1 MLAGKHVALYVS
13 GGIAAYKAAYLVREL
28 IRQGAE
34 VRVVETAGAQAFVT
48 PLTFQTLSKHAV
60 YTDRFDQLA
69 PDEVAHI
76 ELADWTEIALVAP
89 ATADLIAKMAQ
100 GLADDFASTAL
111 LATTA
116 PKFVAPAMNVHMW
129 ENPATQRNVATLKA
143 DGVEIIEPATGFLA
157 EGYSGKGRFPEPTA
171 IVAAVTAKLLAQATD
186 LPLHGQ
192 SVLVTAG
199 GTRERL
205 DPVRY
210 LTNDS
215 SGKMGYAL
223 ATAARDLG
231 AQVTLISAPTML
243 TVPAGVAYVGVD
255 SAEAMR
261 SALLARYQ
269 TAQMV
274 IMAAAVADFRPVTVA
289 DNKIKKT
296 TADYT
301 LTLTK
306 NPDILAELGQQKQQQ
321 FLIGF
326 AAETQHLLTY
336 AQKKLASKR
345 VDMIVANDVSSAH
358 AGFNHDTNEVTI
370 LQPNVE
376 PQTLPLASK
385 QVIAQ
390 QILQIALA
398 TRRDKQQK

>member
-13 GGIAAYKAAYLVREL
+13 GGIAAYKAAYLVRDL
-28 IRQGAE
+28 IRQGAQ
-34 VRVVETAGAQAFVT
+34 VRVVETTGAQAFVT

-60 YTDRFDQLA
+60 YTDRFAQLA

-89 ATADLIAKMAQ
+89 ATADLIAKMAH
-100 GLADDFASTAL
+100 GIADDFASTAL

-116 PKFVAPAMNVHMW
+116 VKFVAPAMNVHMW
-129 ENPATQRNVATLKA
+129 ENPATQRNVTTLKG
-143 DGVEIIEPATGFLA
+143 DGVHIIEPDTGFLA
-157 EGYSGKGRFPEPTA
+157 EGYSGKGRFPEPEQ
-171 IVAAVTAKLLAQATD
+171 IVALLRAKLLAQDTD
-186 LPLHGQ
+186 LLLHGQ
-192 SVLVTAG
+192 QVLVTAG

-223 ATAARDLG
+223 AQAAQNLG
-231 AQVTLISAPTML
+231 AQVTLISAPTAL
-243 TVPAGVAYVGVD
+243 PVPVGVTYVGVD
-255 SAEAMR
+255 SAAAMR
-261 SALLARYQ
+261 AALLQRYA
-269 TAQMV
+269 TAQLV
-274 IMAAAVADFRPVTVA
+274 IMAAAVADFRPATVA

-301 LTLTK
+301 LALTK

-326 AAETQHLLTY
+326 AAETQHLLAN
-336 AQKKLASKR
+336 AQQKLVTKK
-345 VDMIVANDVSSAH
+345 VDMIVANDVSQAQV
-358 AGFNHDTNEVTI
+358 GFDHDTNAVTV
-370 LQPNVE
+370 LQPQQA
-376 PQTLPLASK
+376 PQQLPLASK

-390 QILQIALA
+390 QILQLA
-398 TRRDKQQK
+398 IKAQAARAN

>member
-60 YTDRFDQLA
+60 YTDRFAQLA

>member
-60 YTDRFDQLA
+60 YTDRFAQLA

-171 IVAAVTAKLLAQATD
+171 IVATVTAKLLAQATD

>member
-1 MLAGKHVALYVS
+1 MLAGRHVALYVS

-60 YTDRFDQLA
+60 YTDRFAQLA

>member
-1 MLAGKHVALYVS
+1 M
-13 GGIAAYKAAYLVREL
+13 
-28 IRQGAE
+28 
-34 VRVVETAGAQAFVT
+34 ETAGAQAFVT

-60 YTDRFDQLA
+60 YTDRFAQLA

>member
-1 MLAGKHVALYVS
+1 LLAGKHVALYVS

-60 YTDRFDQLA
+60 YTDRFAQLA

-261 SALLARYQ
+261 TALLARYQ

-306 NPDILAELGQQKQQQ
+306 NPDILAELGQQKHQQ

-398 TRRDKQQK
+398 TRQDKLQK

>member
-1 MLAGKHVALYVS
+1 MAGKHVALYVS

-28 IRQGAE
+28 VRQGAE

-48 PLTFQTLSKHAV
+48 PLTFQTLSKHTV
-60 YTDRFDQLA
+60 YTDRFAQLA

-171 IVAAVTAKLLAQATD
+171 IVATVTAKLLAQATD
-186 LPLHGQ
+186 LQLHGQ

-261 SALLARYQ
+261 TALLARYQ

-306 NPDILAELGQQKQQQ
+306 NPDILAELGQQKHQQ

-345 VDMIVANDVSSAH
+345 VDMIVANDVASAH

-398 TRRDKQQK
+398 TRRNQQQK

>member
-28 IRQGAE
+28 VRQGAE

-48 PLTFQTLSKHAV
+48 PLTFQTLSKHTV
-60 YTDRFDQLA
+60 YTDRFAQLA

-111 LATTA
+111 LATTV

-398 TRRDKQQK
+398 TRQDKLQK

>member
-28 IRQGAE
+28 VRQGAE

-48 PLTFQTLSKHAV
+48 PLTFQTLSKHTV
-60 YTDRFDQLA
+60 YTDRFAQLA

-111 LATTA
+111 LATTV

-215 SGKMGYAL
+215 SGKMGYTL

-398 TRRDKQQK
+398 TRQDKLQK

>member
-28 IRQGAE
+28 VRQGAE

-48 PLTFQTLSKHAV
+48 PLTFQTLSKHTV
-60 YTDRFDQLA
+60 YTDRFAQLA

-171 IVAAVTAKLLAQATD
+171 IVATVMAKLLAQATD

-261 SALLARYQ
+261 TALLARYQ

-398 TRRDKQQK
+398 TRQDKLQK

>member
-60 YTDRFDQLA
+60 YTDRFAQLA

-398 TRRDKQQK
+398 TRQDKLQQ

>member
-60 YTDRFDQLA
+60 YTDRFAQLA

-398 TRRDKQQK
+398 TRQDKLQK

>member
-1 MLAGKHVALYVS
+1 MLAGRHVALYVS

-60 YTDRFDQLA
+60 YTDRFAQLA

-398 TRRDKQQK
+398 TRQDKLQK

>member
-28 IRQGAE
+28 VRQGAE

-48 PLTFQTLSKHAV
+48 PLTFQTLSKHTV
-60 YTDRFDQLA
+60 YTDRFAQLA

-171 IVAAVTAKLLAQATD
+171 IVATVMAKLLAQATD

-261 SALLARYQ
+261 TALLARYQ

-306 NPDILAELGQQKQQQ
+306 NPDILAELGQQKHQQ

-326 AAETQHLLTY
+326 AAETQRLLTY

-398 TRRDKQQK
+398 TRQDKLQK

>member
-28 IRQGAE
+28 VRQGAE

-48 PLTFQTLSKHAV
+48 PLTFQTLSKHTV
-60 YTDRFDQLA
+60 YTDRFAQLA

-171 IVAAVTAKLLAQATD
+171 IVATVMAKLLAQATD

-261 SALLARYQ
+261 TALLARYQ

-306 NPDILAELGQQKQQQ
+306 NPDILAELGQQKHQQ

-398 TRRDKQQK
+398 TRQDKLQK

>member
-28 IRQGAE
+28 VRQGAE

-48 PLTFQTLSKHAV
+48 PLTFQTLSKHTV
-60 YTDRFDQLA
+60 YTDRFAQLA

-171 IVAAVTAKLLAQATD
+171 IVATVTAKLLAQATD

-215 SGKMGYAL
+215 SGKMGYSL

-261 SALLARYQ
+261 TALLARYQ

-376 PQTLPLASK
+376 PQILPLASK

-398 TRRDKQQK
+398 TRQDKLQK

>member
-1 MLAGKHVALYVS
+1 LLAGKHVALYVS

-28 IRQGAE
+28 VRQGAE

-48 PLTFQTLSKHAV
+48 PLTFQTLSKHTV
-60 YTDRFDQLA
+60 YTDRFAQLA

-306 NPDILAELGQQKQQQ
+306 NPDILAELGQQKHQQ

-398 TRRDKQQK
+398 TRQDKLQK

>member
-1 MLAGKHVALYVS
+1 LLAGKHVALYVS

-60 YTDRFDQLA
+60 YTDRFAQLA

-171 IVAAVTAKLLAQATD
+171 IVATVTAKLLAQATD

-398 TRRDKQQK
+398 TRQDKLQK

>member
-1 MLAGKHVALYVS
+1 LLAGKHVALYVS

-60 YTDRFDQLA
+60 YTDRFAQLA

-398 TRRDKQQK
+398 TRQDKLQK

>member
-28 IRQGAE
+28 VRQGAE

-48 PLTFQTLSKHAV
+48 PLTFQTLSKHTV
-60 YTDRFDQLA
+60 YTDRFAQLT

-171 IVAAVTAKLLAQATD
+171 IVATVTAKLLAQATD

-398 TRRDKQQK
+398 TRQDKLQK

>member
-60 YTDRFDQLA
+60 YTDRFAQLA

-296 TADYT
+296 TVDYT

-376 PQTLPLASK
+376 PQTLPLTSK

-398 TRRDKQQK
+398 TRQDKLQK

>member
-60 YTDRFDQLA
+60 YTDRFAQLA

-89 ATADLIAKMAQ
+89 ATADLIAKTAQ

-116 PKFVAPAMNVHMW
+116 PKFVAPAMNMHMW

>member
-28 IRQGAE
+28 VRQGAE

-48 PLTFQTLSKHAV
+48 PLTFQTLSKHTV
-60 YTDRFDQLA
+60 YTDRFAQLA

-398 TRRDKQQK
+398 TRQDKLQK

>member
-60 YTDRFDQLA
+60 YTDRFAQLA

-345 VDMIVANDVSSAH
+345 VDMIVANDVASAH

-398 TRRDKQQK
+398 TRQDKLQK

>member
-28 IRQGAE
+28 VRQGAE

-48 PLTFQTLSKHAV
+48 PLTFQTLSKHTV
-60 YTDRFDQLA
+60 YTDRFAQLA

-171 IVAAVTAKLLAQATD
+171 IVATVTAKLLAQATD
-186 LPLHGQ
+186 LQLHGQ

-261 SALLARYQ
+261 TALLARYQ

-306 NPDILAELGQQKQQQ
+306 NPDILAELGQQKHQQ

-345 VDMIVANDVSSAH
+345 VDMIVANDVASAH

-398 TRRDKQQK
+398 TRRNQQQK

>member
-60 YTDRFDQLA
+60 YTDRFAQLA

-171 IVAAVTAKLLAQATD
+171 IVATVTAKLLAQATD

-398 TRRDKQQK
+398 TRQDKLQK

>member
-1 MLAGKHVALYVS
+1 LLAGKHVALYVS

-28 IRQGAE
+28 VRQGAE

-48 PLTFQTLSKHAV
+48 PLTFQTLSKHTV
-60 YTDRFDQLA
+60 YTDRFAQLA

-171 IVAAVTAKLLAQATD
+171 IVATVMAKLLAQATD

-261 SALLARYQ
+261 TALLARYQ

-306 NPDILAELGQQKQQQ
+306 NPDILAELGQQKHQQ

-398 TRRDKQQK
+398 TRRNQQQK

>member
-28 IRQGAE
+28 VRQGAE

-48 PLTFQTLSKHAV
+48 PLTFQTLSKHTV
-60 YTDRFDQLA
+60 YTDRFAQLA

-116 PKFVAPAMNVHMW
+116 PKFVVPAMNVHMW

-376 PQTLPLASK
+376 PQILPLASK

-398 TRRDKQQK
+398 TRQDKLQK

>member
-1 MLAGKHVALYVS
+1 MLAGRHVALYVS

-60 YTDRFDQLA
+60 YTDRFTQLA
-69 PDEVAHI
+69 PDEVTHI

-171 IVAAVTAKLLAQATD
+171 IVATVTAKLLAQAAD

-398 TRRDKQQK
+398 TRQDKLQK

>member
-1 MLAGKHVALYVS
+1 MLAGKHVALYAS

-28 IRQGAE
+28 VRQGAE

-48 PLTFQTLSKHAV
+48 PLTFQTLSKHTV
-60 YTDRFDQLA
+60 YTDRFAQLA

-116 PKFVAPAMNVHMW
+116 PKFVVPAMNVHMW

-398 TRRDKQQK
+398 TRQDKLQK

>member
-28 IRQGAE
+28 VRQGAE

-48 PLTFQTLSKHAV
+48 PLTFQTLSKHTV
-60 YTDRFDQLA
+60 YTDRFAQLA

-171 IVAAVTAKLLAQATD
+171 IVATVMAKLLAQATD

-261 SALLARYQ
+261 TALLARYQ

-306 NPDILAELGQQKQQQ
+306 NPDILAELGQQKHQQ

-326 AAETQHLLTY
+326 AAETQRLLTY

-345 VDMIVANDVSSAH
+345 VDMIVANDVASAH

-398 TRRDKQQK
+398 TRQDKLQK

>member
-60 YTDRFDQLA
+60 YTDRFAQLA

-171 IVAAVTAKLLAQATD
+171 IVATVMAKLLAQATD

-398 TRRDKQQK
+398 TRQDKLQK

>member
-60 YTDRFDQLA
+60 YTDRFAQLA

-296 TADYT
+296 TVDYT

-398 TRRDKQQK
+398 TRQDKLQK

>member
-28 IRQGAE
+28 VRQGAE

-48 PLTFQTLSKHAV
+48 PLTFQTLSKHTV
-60 YTDRFDQLA
+60 YTDRFAQLA

-171 IVAAVTAKLLAQATD
+171 IVATVMAKLLAQATD

-261 SALLARYQ
+261 TALLARYQ

-306 NPDILAELGQQKQQQ
+306 NPDILAELGQQKHQQ

-398 TRRDKQQK
+398 TRRNQQQK

>member
-34 VRVVETAGAQAFVT
+34 VRVVETAGAQVFVT

-60 YTDRFDQLA
+60 YTDRFAQLA